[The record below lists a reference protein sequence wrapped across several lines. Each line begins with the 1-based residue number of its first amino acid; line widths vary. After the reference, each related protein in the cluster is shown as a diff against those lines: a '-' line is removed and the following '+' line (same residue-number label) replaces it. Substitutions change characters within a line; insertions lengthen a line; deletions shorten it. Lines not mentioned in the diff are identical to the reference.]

1 MYDVTRTID
10 VLDGVTSDYHD
21 AGNPNLLDRWQP
33 MRDWL
38 TLRLSAG
45 VDPSCKALA
54 SRVGPRVRGFD
65 RAGNRFSGI
74 NFASQDSLGLS
85 SHPHVIAAATDAA
98 LQYGVHSAGPAAQM
112 GLTGLM
118 LELEARVARFLGM
131 FDATVFP
138 AGLLARQAVI
148 RTLVRPGDHI
158 LIDCHADAGLRDAAE
173 GAAAKVHRF
182 VHGSTEAVERRLLR
196 LRKNEP
202 RAGIL
207 IVTEG
212 IFGLDGDSPDIA
224 ALQALAWEFGATL
237 LVDVSRDLGALGP
250 TGRGALELQNMLGK
264 VDVVVGSFSATFA
277 SNGGFVATDHPA
289 LKPALRLASGAQG
302 LTSALAPMQAA
313 AAIAAFDIVEC
324 GEGVY
329 RRERLMANA
338 NRLSDGLL
346 TVGFEVLGQ
355 PGALVPVRLGSTALA
370 RRMTTAVQS
379 AGGIVNLIEEPLVA
393 KNDCRWNLQMTADHT
408 DALIDEFVS
417 IAATAR
423 ATWTAPGPAVN
434 L

>member
-10 VLDGVTSDYHD
+10 VLDGVASDYHD

-54 SRVGPRVRGFD
+54 SRVGPRARGFD

-138 AGLLARQAVI
+138 AGLIARQAVI
-148 RTLVRPGDHI
+148 RTLVCPGDHI
-158 LIDCHADAGLRDAAE
+158 LIDCHADAGLKDAAE
-173 GAAAKVHRF
+173 AASAKVHRLP
-182 VHGSTEAVERRLLR
+182 HCSIEAVERKLLR
-196 LRKNEP
+196 LRKSEP

-212 IFGLDGDSPDIA
+212 VFGLDGDSPDIA

-237 LVDVSRDLGALGP
+237 LVDVTRDLGALGP
-250 TGRGALELQNMLGK
+250 MGRGVLEVQNMLGK
-264 VDVVVGSFSATFA
+264 VDVVVGGFAATFA

-289 LKPALRLASGAQG
+289 LKPALRLATGAQG
-302 LTSALAPMQAA
+302 LSSALSPMQAA

-338 NRLSDGLL
+338 TRLRDGLL
-346 TVGFEVLGQ
+346 AAGFEIPGQ
-355 PGALVPVRLGSTALA
+355 PGAMVPVRLGSAALA
-370 RRMTTAVQS
+370 RRMTAAVQS
-379 AGGIVNLIEEPLVA
+379 AGGIVNLVEEPLVA
-393 KNDCRWNLQMTADHT
+393 KNDCRWNLQVTADHT

>member
-21 AGNPNLLDRWQP
+21 AGNPNLLERWQP

-45 VDPSCKALA
+45 VDPTCKALA
-54 SRVGPRVRGFD
+54 SRVGPRARGFD

-74 NFASQDSLGLS
+74 NLASLDSLGLS
-85 SHPHVIAAATDAA
+85 SHPHVIAAATDAV
-98 LQYGVHSAGPAAQM
+98 LQFGVHSAGPAAQM
-112 GLTGLM
+112 GLTGLT
-118 LELEARVARFLGM
+118 LELEARVSRFLGM

-138 AGLLARQAVI
+138 AGLLARQAAI
-148 RTLVRPGDHI
+148 RTLVRSGDHI
-158 LIDCHADAGLRDAAE
+158 LMDCRADPGLRDAAE
-173 GAAAKVHRF
+173 GSAAKVHRL

-196 LRKNEP
+196 LRKSEP
-202 RAGIL
+202 QAGIL

-212 IFGLDGDSPDIA
+212 VSGLDCDSPDIA

-264 VDVVVGSFSATFA
+264 VDVVVGSFAATFA

-302 LTSALAPMQAA
+302 LSSALAPMQAA

-329 RRERLMANA
+329 RRERLLANA
-338 NRLSDGLL
+338 TRLRVGLQ

-355 PGALVPVRLGSTALA
+355 PGATVPARLGSSALA
-370 RRMTTAVQS
+370 RRMTAAVQS
-379 AGGIVNLIEEPLVA
+379 SGAVVNLIEEPLVA
-393 KNDCRWNLQMTADHT
+393 KDDCRWHLQVIADHT
-408 DALIDEFVS
+408 DPQIDEFVS

-423 ATWTAPGPAVN
+423 AAWTAPGSEVN

>member
-10 VLDGVTSDYHD
+10 VLDGVASDYHD

-45 VDPSCKALA
+45 VDSSCKVLA
-54 SRVGPRVRGFD
+54 SRVGPRARGFD
-65 RAGNRFSGI
+65 RAGIRFSGI

-85 SHPHVIAAATDAA
+85 SHPHVIAATTDAT

-158 LIDCHADAGLRDAAE
+158 LIDCHADAGLKDAAD

-196 LRKNEP
+196 LRKSEP

-224 ALQALAWEFGATL
+224 ALQSLAWEFGATL
-237 LVDVSRDLGALGP
+237 LVDVTRDLGALGP
-250 TGRGALELQNMLGK
+250 TGRGVLELQNLLGK
-264 VDVVVGSFSATFA
+264 VDVVVGGFAATFA

-289 LKPALRLASGAQG
+289 LKPALRLTSGAQG
-302 LTSALAPMQAA
+302 LSSALSPMQAA

-329 RRERLMANA
+329 RRERLLANA
-338 NRLSDGLL
+338 TRLRDGLSA
-346 TVGFEVLGQ
+346 VGFEVLGL
-355 PGALVPVRLGSTALA
+355 PGAMVPVRLGPTALA

-393 KNDCRWNLQMTADHT
+393 KDDCRWNLQVTADHT

-417 IAATAR
+417 VAATAR

>member
-45 VDPSCKALA
+45 VDPSCKTLA
-54 SRVGPRVRGFD
+54 SRVGPRARGFD

-118 LELEARVARFLGM
+118 LELETRVSRFLGT

-138 AGLLARQAVI
+138 AGLVARQAAI

-158 LIDCHADAGLRDAAE
+158 LIGDRADPGLMDAAE
-173 GAAAKVHRF
+173 GSAAKVHRLAQ
-182 VHGSTEAVERRLLR
+182 VASEAVERKLLR
-196 LRKNEP
+196 LRNSEP
-202 RAGIL
+202 RSGIL
-207 IVTEG
+207 IVIEG
-212 IFGLDGDSPDIA
+212 LSGLDCDIPDIA

-237 LVDVSRDLGALGP
+237 LVDVSHDLGALGP
-250 TGRGALELQNMLGK
+250 TGRGVLELQNMRGK
-264 VDVVVGSFSATFA
+264 VDVVVGSFAATFA
-277 SNGGFVATDHPA
+277 SNGGFVASDHPA
-289 LKPALRLASGAQG
+289 LKPALRLAASAQG
-302 LTSALAPMQAA
+302 LSSALSPMQAA
-313 AAIAAFDIVEC
+313 AAIAALDIVEC

-329 RRERLMANA
+329 RRERLMVNA
-338 NRLSDGLL
+338 VRLREGLIAAGYEL
-346 TVGFEVLGQ
+346 PGQ
-355 PGALVPVRLGSTALA
+355 PGAMVPVRLGSTALA
-370 RRMTTAVQS
+370 RRMTAAVQS
-379 AGGIVNLIEEPLVA
+379 AGGIVNLIEDPLVA
-393 KNDCRWNLQMTADHT
+393 KHDCRWHLQVTADHSE
-408 DALIDEFVS
+408 ALIDEFVS
-417 IAATAR
+417 IAT
-423 ATWTAPGPAVN
+423 
-434 L
+434 